1 MKNQIKMFMIALAIG
16 LMSFTINSAIT
27 WNADTL
33 DVGQI
38 PQGTP
43 KTISF
48 TFKNTGNKDILITT
62 VKPSC
67 GCTASDYTKEA
78 ITPGKTGVVKAIY
91 NAAVKGAFTKTITV
105 TTTIDETPKV
115 LTLKGEV
122 L

>member
-78 ITPGKTGVVKAIY
+78 IAPGKTGIVKAIY